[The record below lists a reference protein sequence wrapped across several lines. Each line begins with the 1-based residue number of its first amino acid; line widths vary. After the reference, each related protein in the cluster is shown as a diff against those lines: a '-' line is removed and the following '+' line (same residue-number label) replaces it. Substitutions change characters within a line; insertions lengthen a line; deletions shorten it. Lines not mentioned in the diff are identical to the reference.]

1 MPEFSTAHEHEAQC
15 RPERSV
21 TLPSFFQ
28 SYFPGIWR
36 YQSSGNGH
44 GLSSCRIKRGM
55 ILHGSKKKVN
65 ISHNGFSF
73 LTCADRVITKLENE
87 PWSGAREPTGER
99 ETRFP
104 GVLFKSHAH
113 ARGTR
118 DADESRH
125 FLSAPPN
132 PQPLPLPTTPKRS
145 PRGSQQHISGSPRA
159 LRWILYFDHLH
170 GGSRPICTVLTGL

>member
-1 MPEFSTAHEHEAQC
+1 
-15 RPERSV
+15 
-21 TLPSFFQ
+21 
-28 SYFPGIWR
+28 
-36 YQSSGNGH
+36 
-44 GLSSCRIKRGM
+44 M

-73 LTCADRVITKLENE
+73 LTCEDRVVTKLDNE

-104 GVLFKSHAH
+104 GVPFKSHAH

-125 FLSAPPN
+125 FFVCSTQPPTPTLPDD
-132 PQPLPLPTTPKRS
+132 PQEEPAWKPATYQWIPASFSGGFYILITCMVAFTLQGP
-145 PRGSQQHISGSPRA
+145 GSGSLGGLVILGLISVAMASVVDCGQTRS
-159 LRWILYFDHLH
+159 LRHEL
-170 GGSRPICTVLTGL
+170 